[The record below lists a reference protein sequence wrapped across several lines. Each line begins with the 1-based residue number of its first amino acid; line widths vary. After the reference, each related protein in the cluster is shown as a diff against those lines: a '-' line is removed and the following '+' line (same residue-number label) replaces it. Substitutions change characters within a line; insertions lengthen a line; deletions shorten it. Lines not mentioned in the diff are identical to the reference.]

1 MKESGYVRQ
10 HLEKWKKHTMWKQI
24 TTGHKILDSIMNTIV
39 VKFTDHK
46 LQSYLIKSFN
56 EKAANTGF

>member
-1 MKESGYVRQ
+1 
-10 HLEKWKKHTMWKQI
+10 MWKQI

-39 VKFTDHK
+39 VKFMDHK